1 LVVALPLLSLKK
13 HLQLAK
19 VKFSSGSRAWRTA
32 KAALGV
38 ARTQGLAALY
48 QRICVS
54 AAMYAGENRQ
64 ERHVDLSFAVLD
76 PAGRPTGC
84 PVVDHF
90 DRPLVSIIVPV
101 FNNLSYTAA
110 CVEAVTQCA
119 GKVSYEII
127 IADDGSEDGTAEWCH
142 SVPNLQ
148 YAATGPRCGFVLNC
162 NRSTE
167 RARGRWLLFLNY
179 DTLVQPGFLEA
190 MVAAATD
197 AEVGA
202 VGAKLIYPDGKL
214 QEAGGIV
221 WRDFEAWNYGR
232 GGNPQ
237 APAYN
242 YRRRV
247 DYCSGACLMVDRE
260 AFQTLGGFSSE
271 LAPAYGEDSDLCFS
285 LREKLGLATVYEPAA
300 RVVHF
305 EGKSCGTDL
314 GSGLKRYQEVNKSK
328 LAAKWRHVVAD
339 FPTISPEG
347 LLRAPR
353 RYMGKQTV
361 LIIDSCLPAP
371 DRDSGSRRLET
382 IINLFRGLDCHVM
395 FLPENLAAPE
405 PYASRMRNAGV
416 EVLAC
421 NPGYQAT
428 HRKILEPLLP
438 IIDLVWMV
446 RPEVTDLW
454 LPFFRKHRPQT
465 KLVFDTGDIH
475 HLRMRQEE
483 ELLGGFRTGRSP
495 SESMRILET
504 KLAQAADATV
514 AISDAEA
521 SLLRDMG
528 ARHVEVVSGIYR
540 DKKQPEDPMFAER
553 HGLLFIGS
561 YMHPPNVDGMLWF
574 LREVWPLILERDK
587 DITLTLIGADPPQAL
602 REHASDRVVVAGH
615 VPDVDRYFRQARVFI
630 CPLRYGG
637 GVKGK
642 LGQCL
647 EYGLPFVT
655 TPAGAEGMGF
665 AHEVD
670 ALIASSPTDFAD
682 CVLHLY
688 SDEKLWSALK
698 SASDKQLLKYSE
710 KSARQS
716 LQSLLRQ
723 AVGPSGSRTATSV
736 METVTAG

>member
-1 LVVALPLLSLKK
+1 MSLKRIFHQVALVRVKLSSPGRGLRT
-13 HLQLAK
+13 L
-19 VKFSSGSRAWRTA
+19 RIAWQVLRSEGWG
-32 KAALGV
+32 AL
-38 ARTQGLAALY
+38 RERLAAS
-48 QRICVS
+48 Q
-54 AAMYAGENRQ
+54 AMYAGAMVPGESPGL
-64 ERHVDLSFAVLD
+64 EGSLED
-76 PAGRPTGC
+76 PAGRLPGQ
-84 PVVDHF
+84 PVV
-90 DRPLVSIIVPV
+90 PAQAKPEVSIIIAVL
-101 FNNLSYTAA
+101 NNLSYTAA
-110 CVEAVTQCA
+110 CLESVTKAAGAVP
-119 GKVSYEII
+119 YEVI
-127 IADDGSEDGTAEWCH
+127 IADDGSNEGTAEWCAT
-142 SVPNLQ
+142 VDNLRHVV
-148 YAATGPRCGFVLNC
+148 TGQGGGFVRNN
-162 NRSTE
+162 NRAAE
-167 RARGRWLLFLNY
+167 LARGRWILFLNN

-197 AEVGA
+197 AGVGA

-232 GGNPQ
+232 GGNPH

-247 DYCSGACLMVDRE
+247 DYCSGACLMVDRAALE
-260 AFQTLGGFSSE
+260 KLGGFSSE

-328 LAAKWRHVVAD
+328 LAAKWRHVVSN
-339 FPTISPEG
+339 FPTSSPEG

-382 IINLFRGLDCHVM
+382 IISLLRGLDCHVM

-454 LPFFRKHRPQT
+454 LPYFRKHRPQT

-483 ELLGGFRTGRSP
+483 ELLGTFRTGRSP

-540 DKKQPEDPMFAER
+540 DKKQPEDPTFAER

-587 DITLTLIGADPPQAL
+587 EMTLTLIGANPPLAL

-615 VPDVDRYFRQARVFI
+615 VPDIDSYFRQARVFI

-637 GVKGK
+637 GIKGK

-682 CVLHLY
+682 SVLRLY
-688 SDEKLWSALK
+688 SEEALWIHCREGLQRHLS
-698 SASDKQLLKYSE
+698 SYSE
-710 KSARQS
+710 DLAMHALRHL
-716 LQSLLRQ
+716 LQS
-723 AVGPSGSRTATSV
+723 A
-736 METVTAG
+736 

>member
-1 LVVALPLLSLKK
+1 LRERLLAMQSAYANDVSGGPVA
-13 HLQLAK
+13 QL
-19 VKFSSGSRAWRTA
+19 
-32 KAALGV
+32 
-38 ARTQGLAALY
+38 
-48 QRICVS
+48 
-54 AAMYAGENRQ
+54 
-64 ERHVDLSFAVLD
+64 DFAVLD
-76 PAGRPTGC
+76 PADRAAGC
-84 PVVDHF
+84 PAVKHF
-90 DRPLVSIIVPV
+90 DRPLVSIILPV

-110 CVEAVTQCA
+110 CVEAVTHCA
-119 GKVSYEII
+119 GKVPYEII
-127 IADDGSEDGTAEWCH
+127 VADDGSNDGTAEWCQ
-142 SVPNLQ
+142 SIPNLQ
-148 YAATGPRCGFVLNC
+148 HTVTGPRCGFVLNC
-162 NRSTE
+162 NRSAE
-167 RARGRWLLFLNY
+167 RARGRWLLFLNN
-179 DTLVQPGFLEA
+179 DTLVQPRFLEA

-197 AEVGA
+197 AGVGA

-232 GGNPQ
+232 GGNPH

-247 DYCSGACLMVDRE
+247 DYCSGACLMVDRA
-260 AFQTLGGFSSE
+260 AFEKLGGFSAD

-328 LAAKWRHVVAD
+328 LAAKWRHVVSE

-382 IINLFRGLDCHVM
+382 IINILRGLDCHIM

-405 PYASRMRNAGV
+405 PYASRMRDTGV

-421 NPGYQAT
+421 NRGYQAA
-428 HRKILEPLLP
+428 HRKLLEPLLP

-454 LPFFRKHRPQT
+454 IPYFRKHRPQA

-483 ELLGGFRTGRSP
+483 ELLGIFRRGRSP

-540 DKKQPEDPMFAER
+540 DRKQPEDPTFAER

-561 YMHPPNVDGMLWF
+561 YMHPPNLDGMLWF

-587 DITLTLIGADPPQAL
+587 DITLTLIGADPPLAL

-615 VPDVDRYFRQARVFI
+615 VPDVETYFRQARVFI

-670 ALIASSPTDFAD
+670 ALIALSSTDFAN

-688 SDEKLWSALK
+688 SDERLWSALR
-698 SASDKQLLKYSE
+698 SAVDKQLLKYSE

-723 AVGPSGSRTATSV
+723 TVGPSGSRTAASV
-736 METVTAG
+736 METVTAS